1 MGGRPYT
8 HDGNS
13 LLSDAPGYADPSFHN
28 ETVDLGDMTSRD
40 SRFYNQDEASIYSS
54 ETEIINLRTV
64 KYYEKP
70 PRLSAICDNDIAFIG
85 HSQKTVMGMVRSFRE
100 SVTDSF
106 DNTGGKHGADEVK
119 RHLPQ
124 SEGLPKAHRPGLPV
138 LSSRKHQH
146 EYSDD
151 ETFIDDGS
159 SLTYDHNE
167 AESIDPFPS
176 ASSIGRPYNYCL
188 PDKSKVISKGLILG
202 RVSFMSMF
210 RKKWRQL
217 VWVRYTETQLL
228 LFRNTDDYQV
238 WITNNVITDKE
249 RKDLVKLK
257 IDFLE
262 ECAKPEVGGFY
273 LTETRLKHYNVEK
286 SNLYQFKLDCWI
298 SFGASIGPNVAAA
311 FASSD
316 EQETEAIRK
325 AVLACIKAV
334 PGETGGEYSAFSSAQ
349 SGAEKPTNPYDT
361 APFNLA

>member
-13 LLSDAPGYADPSFHN
+13 LLSDDPRHADPSFHN
-28 ETVDLGDMTSRD
+28 ETVDSGDMTSRD

-70 PRLSAICDNDIAFIG
+70 PRLSTICDNDIAFIG

-100 SVTDSF
+100 SVTD
-106 DNTGGKHGADEVK
+106 T
-119 RHLPQ
+119 Q
-124 SEGLPKAHRPGLPV
+124 SEGLPKAHLPGLSV
-138 LSSRKHQH
+138 FSSRKNQH

-159 SLTYDHNE
+159 FLTYDHNE

-176 ASSIGRPYNYCL
+176 ASSIGRPYNYFL
-188 PDKSKVISKGLILG
+188 PDKSKVISKGLVLG

-249 RKDLVKLK
+249 RNDLVKLK

-316 EQETEAIRK
+316 EQETEALRK
-325 AVLACIKAV
+325 AVLSCIKAV

-349 SGAEKPTNPYDT
+349 SEAKKPTNPYHT